1 MIKTESI
8 LKRSRR
14 TYKPVKD
21 IAEQY
26 SVDESQ
32 IYKNL
37 KKPEFEECINRQG
50 SRAVRVDIDKYFEIC
65 QQVFR

>member
-1 MIKTESI
+1 MESI

-14 TYKPVKD
+14 TYKPVKQ
-21 IAEQY
+21 IADLY
-26 SVDESQ
+26 GVDQSL

-50 SRAVRVDIDKYFEIC
+50 TKAVRVDIDKYFEIC
-65 QQVFR
+65 QQVYR